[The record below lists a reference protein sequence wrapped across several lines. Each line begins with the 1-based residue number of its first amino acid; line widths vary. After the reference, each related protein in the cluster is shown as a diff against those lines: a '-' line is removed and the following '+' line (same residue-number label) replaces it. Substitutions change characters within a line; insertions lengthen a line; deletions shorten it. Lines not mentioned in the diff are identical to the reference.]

1 MKTKSLLFTLP
12 FAALSFFSNAD
23 VAEFKGKVT
32 DILVGKSETI
42 KVGLLVPEN
51 KPITC
56 TNNEDSDWLMT
67 FERGH
72 SYSDDW
78 FDVLNLVRRT
88 QETIRIGYV
97 ENSSEECTIEY
108 LALLKGD
115 GNADDDDKVGDSLER
130 RGTFGSISQI
140 YTNNLTESNY
150 SASGYYSADVA
161 AAAFDGHIFGAQ
173 IVEEEGTLIG
183 RGIWLIKKEKTVP
196 TDGYWLQ
203 VEFDRPVSVS
213 GFRVL
218 INTKAAELGRGPKGI
233 TILTSADGQSF
244 EEQGKYSLSK
254 TIDQR
259 ADLPEKVEAKIFRI
273 KVTSNYG
280 DNYIEIDELE
290 VFSK

>member
-51 KPITC
+51 QPITC
-56 TNNEDSDWLMT
+56 TNNADSDWLMT

-97 ENSSEECTIEY
+97 ENSSEECAIEY

-115 GNADDDDKVGDSLER
+115 GNDIDDGKVGDSLER
-130 RGTFGSISQI
+130 RGTFGTISQI

-173 IVEEEGTLIG
+173 IVAEEGELIG
-183 RGIWLIKKEKTVP
+183 RGIWLIQKEKVVP

-203 VEFDRPVSVS
+203 VEFDEPVSVS

-218 INTKAAELGRGPKGI
+218 INTKSAELGRGPKGV
-233 TILTSADGQSF
+233 TILTSVDGETF
-244 EEQGKYSLSK
+244 DEQGKYSLSK

-259 ADLPEKVEAKIFRI
+259 ADLSEKVEAKIFRI

-280 DNYIEIDELE
+280 DKYIEIDELE
-290 VFSK
+290 IFSK

>member
-51 KPITC
+51 EPITC
-56 TNNEDSDWLMT
+56 TNAEDSDWLMT

-97 ENSSEECTIEY
+97 ENSSEECAIEY

-115 GNADDDDKVGDSLER
+115 GNTIDDDKVGDSLER
-130 RGTFGSISQI
+130 RGTFGTISQI

-161 AAAFDGHIFGAQ
+161 AAAFDGHIFGEQ
-173 IVEEEGTLIG
+173 IVEEEGELIS
-183 RGIWLIKKEKTVP
+183 RGIWLIQKEKVVP
-196 TDGYWLQ
+196 VDGYWLQ
-203 VEFDRPVSVS
+203 VEFDEPVSVS

-218 INTKAAELGRGPKGI
+218 INTKSAELGRGPKGV
-233 TILTSADGQSF
+233 TILTSIDGETF
-244 EEQGKYSLSK
+244 DEQGKYSLSK

-259 ADLPEKVEAKIFRI
+259 ADLPEKVEAKVFRI

-280 DNYIEIDELE
+280 DKYIEIDELE